1 MSDAKSSF
9 TVYYG
14 QGIVCLALA
23 YLSDEP
29 YVHGH
34 WLMMAR
40 TWSSFAEDTDGTHR
54 KVQTPYH

>member
-14 QGIVCLALA
+14 QGIVCLTLA

-40 TWSSFAEDTDGTHR
+40 TWFKLAEDTDGTHR
-54 KVQTPYH
+54 S